1 MRRQN
6 TNSSFIVSFCRLER
20 LTAADGT
27 VGETRHVDVFVQ
39 QKKKTVTLNLL
50 WTRTLP
56 GSRSSVL
63 CGKNTEGKTPY
74 YSQTVAFRGCYYNDQ
89 HGITVGITVG
99 FNIFN
104 SIYIYIINDFSRTQ
118 NYFLSPFNLLEK
130 SLSPNSAFKLY
141 NTARVLCYMSCQPT
155 IKSCHESLFFKSQTA
170 LKVAMSYG

>member
-1 MRRQN
+1 MKRERGERGGAGMRRQN

-39 QKKKTVTLNLL
+39 QKKNKTVTLNLL

-74 YSQTVAFRGCYYNDQ
+74 YSQTVAFRGCYCNDE

-99 FNIFN
+99 FNIIFN
-104 SIYIYIINDFSRTQ
+104 SICMCMYIYI
-118 NYFLSPFNLLEK
+118 
-130 SLSPNSAFKLY
+130 
-141 NTARVLCYMSCQPT
+141 
-155 IKSCHESLFFKSQTA
+155 
-170 LKVAMSYG
+170 